1 LGTEHHELFVT
12 AAEARGLIPHLPA
25 LYDEPFAD
33 SSQIPTHLVCR
44 AARQQVTVALSGD
57 AGDELFGGYN
67 RYFWGPRIWS
77 RVDWPPF
84 TVRRWFGALMMQ
96 LPPAGWDWCLAPLT
110 RLRPGSEGVARPGD
124 KVHKLALLR
133 RHVRNL
139 DELYASL
146 VTAWPSPESLLQG
159 GPLPDTAD
167 PFSRLIPE
175 AAQVNPALRMMYQ
188 DSLTYL
194 PDDIL
199 CKVDRAAMGI
209 SLETRV
215 PFLDHR
221 VAELAWRLPLNLKI
235 REGQGKWIL
244 RQLLYR
250 HVPRELIERPKAGFG
265 IPVGAWLRGPLRGWA
280 EDLLDAARL
289 QQEGYLNPGP
299 IRRVWAEHLSG
310 RRDWTA
316 RLWTVLMF
324 QAWLA
329 SIER

>member
-1 LGTEHHELFVT
+1 
-12 AAEARGLIPHLPA
+12 
-25 LYDEPFAD
+25 
-33 SSQIPTHLVCR
+33 
-44 AARQQVTVALSGD
+44 
-57 AGDELFGGYN
+57 
-67 RYFWGPRIWS
+67 
-77 RVDWPPF
+77 
-84 TVRRWFGALMMQ
+84 MMQ

-124 KVHKLALLR
+124 KVHKLALLM

-146 VTAWPSPESLLQG
+146 VTEWPSPESLLQG